1 MELNATGQILIEE
14 GVEISLRGGTVFVHP
29 EFGAN
34 FSGGAGSGGAIK
46 LIGSS
51 IENYGV
57 LDVRGGDAA
66 GADSGTWGSLPSP
79 CRRCWWRGR
88 IAMLSGGPLIQGV
101 ALIDGGKENAEGAS
115 GLPGTLFIGLQ
126 QQTATEEL
134 VFDSGTLVFDTA
146 GAWAHSSG
154 RKGKGKVQY
163 HYKTVDGFPYGYRV
177 CEFEFSRVELGKE
190 VSVVVRGNNALR
202 IKTPGDLT
210 IGTDFS
216 LDGKT
221 GKSGIYSGTAGPGG
235 WNSGRSLSNADFP
248 SSPNSALSGMGP
260 GGGIGYHDYPPSSTG
275 GSYGGHGSTG
285 ANSQAYSNIYGDNN
299 ITQLVGGSGGARS
312 GGRDADGGGG
322 GGISPGCRGIL
333 YLRYKRHNISKRRNG
348 GTRGSSSGAGGSGG
362 SIRIE
367 AANISNLGRIEAM
380 GRRYQWKWRPRGGGR
395 ITLITGGTL
404 VEGNYSVSG
413 GSNIELAEE
422 QQASDGIF
430 SKILSPALPVLSDR
444 NFTFEEII
452 SNVDLGLIS
461 GLSYELSGLPQG
473 IYLTDDL
480 KLSGTPT
487 HAGIFPVIIRAS
499 NRFGETNDTFLI
511 NVASGTPSV
520 STLAATAV
528 GSVSALLH
536 ADVNSS
542 GGENGTLSF
551 TYGTNQGNLNFETNS
566 SIVSTSGTSSIL
578 LTGLD
583 SNQTYFFRAHLE
595 NSLIIS
601 DAETE
606 RNFTTLL
613 NQAPPIVE
621 IGPASKISDN
631 NATVSYKLVS
641 YDSSPP

>member
-1 MELNATGQILIEE
+1 M
-14 GVEISLRGGTVFVHP
+14 
-29 EFGAN
+29 
-34 FSGGAGSGGAIK
+34 
-46 LIGSS
+46 
-51 IENYGV
+51 
-57 LDVRGGDAA
+57 
-66 GADSGTWGSLPSP
+66 
-79 CRRCWWRGR
+79 
-88 IAMLSGGPLIQGV
+88 
-101 ALIDGGKENAEGAS
+101 
-115 GLPGTLFIGLQ
+115 
-126 QQTATEEL
+126 
-134 VFDSGTLVFDTA
+134 
-146 GAWAHSSG
+146 
-154 RKGKGKVQY
+154 
-163 HYKTVDGFPYGYRV
+163 
-177 CEFEFSRVELGKE
+177 
-190 VSVVVRGNNALR
+190 
-202 IKTPGDLT
+202 
-210 IGTDFS
+210 
-216 LDGKT
+216 
-221 GKSGIYSGTAGPGG
+221 
-235 WNSGRSLSNADFP
+235 
-248 SSPNSALSGMGP
+248 
-260 GGGIGYHDYPPSSTG
+260 
-275 GSYGGHGSTG
+275 
-285 ANSQAYSNIYGDNN
+285 
-299 ITQLVGGSGGARS
+299 
-312 GGRDADGGGG
+312 
-322 GGISPGCRGIL
+322 
-333 YLRYKRHNISKRRNG
+333 
-348 GTRGSSSGAGGSGG
+348 
-362 SIRIE
+362 
-367 AANISNLGRIEAM
+367 
-380 GRRYQWKWRPRGGGR
+380 
-395 ITLITGGTL
+395 
-404 VEGNYSVSG
+404 EGNYSVSG

-430 SKILSPALPVLSDR
+430 SKILSPALPVLSDC

-542 GGENGTLSF
+542 GGENATLSF

-641 YDSSPP
+641 YDSSPRNYFVLGSH

>member
-1 MELNATGQILIEE
+1 MAAALISLVAGGFFTLDTNAT
-14 GVEISLRGGTVFVHP
+14 ISANGG
-29 EFGAN
+29 
-34 FSGGAGSGGAIK
+34 
-46 LIGSS
+46 
-51 IENYGV
+51 
-57 LDVRGGDAA
+57 
-66 GADSGTWGSLPSP
+66 
-79 CRRCWWRGR
+79 
-88 IAMLSGGPLIQGV
+88 
-101 ALIDGGKENAEGAS
+101 
-115 GLPGTLFIGLQ
+115 
-126 QQTATEEL
+126 
-134 VFDSGTLVFDTA
+134 
-146 GAWAHSSG
+146 
-154 RKGKGKVQY
+154 
-163 HYKTVDGFPYGYRV
+163 
-177 CEFEFSRVELGKE
+177 
-190 VSVVVRGNNALR
+190 
-202 IKTPGDLT
+202 
-210 IGTDFS
+210 
-216 LDGKT
+216 
-221 GKSGIYSGTAGPGG
+221 
-235 WNSGRSLSNADFP
+235 
-248 SSPNSALSGMGP
+248 
-260 GGGIGYHDYPPSSTG
+260 
-275 GSYGGHGSTG
+275 
-285 ANSQAYSNIYGDNN
+285 
-299 ITQLVGGSGGARS
+299 
-312 GGRDADGGGG
+312 
-322 GGISPGCRGIL
+322 
-333 YLRYKRHNISKRRNG
+333 NG

-380 GRRYQWKWRPRGGGR
+380 GGDTNGSGGPGGGGR

-542 GGENGTLSF
+542 GGENATLSF

-595 NSLIIS
+595 NSLSIS

-641 YDSSPP
+641 YDSSPVITLYWGPIDQGKIDGLWESSYEIGEVTQIGIKSFLISDRQPGDTVFYRVRAKSETFSSWSQTSGSFTTVDKAKVLTLPVAEQRADSVKIRGLISSIGGVDTQVKLTSPKVNQDLRAYWNFDEGEGYETLDQVGNSGVAWLRWRCYLATIPFSRLWHRSFPGR